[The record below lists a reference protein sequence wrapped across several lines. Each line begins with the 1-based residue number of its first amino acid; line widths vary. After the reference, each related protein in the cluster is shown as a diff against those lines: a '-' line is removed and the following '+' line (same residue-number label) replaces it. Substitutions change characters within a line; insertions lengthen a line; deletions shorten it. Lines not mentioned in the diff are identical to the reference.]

1 MKLYYTPSA
10 CSMASHIVLNELGL
24 KYDSETV
31 YLKIHKTAKGED
43 FYKINPKGYV
53 PVLVLDNGQIL
64 TEGVAILTYLTE
76 LKSSQEKVDRYK
88 QLEWLVF
95 IATELHKAVSS
106 LFGYKDAPKEIIAGI
121 KDKVAKRFDFMDKNL
136 ADREFVSGDAFGP
149 ADAYLFTVLN
159 WCPRLGIDLGPW
171 KNLVSFVKRIQAR
184 PAVQK
189 TLQQEGI

>member
-10 CSMASHIVLNELGL
+10 CSLASHIVLNELGL

-31 YLKIHKTAKGED
+31 DLKTHKTAKGED

-53 PVLVLDNGQIL
+53 PVLVLDNGQML
-64 TEGVAILTYLTE
+64 TEGVAILTYLTD
-76 LKSSQEKVDRYK
+76 LDSSKEKADRYQ
-88 QLEWLVF
+88 QLECLVF
-95 IATELHKAVSS
+95 IATELHKTISS
-106 LFGYKDAPKEIIAGI
+106 LFGYKEAPKEIITGI
-121 KDKVAKRFDFMDKNL
+121 KDKVAKRFDFMDKKL
-136 ADREFVSGDAFGP
+136 ANREFVIGKAFGP

-159 WCPRLGIDLGPW
+159 WCPHLGIDLGLW